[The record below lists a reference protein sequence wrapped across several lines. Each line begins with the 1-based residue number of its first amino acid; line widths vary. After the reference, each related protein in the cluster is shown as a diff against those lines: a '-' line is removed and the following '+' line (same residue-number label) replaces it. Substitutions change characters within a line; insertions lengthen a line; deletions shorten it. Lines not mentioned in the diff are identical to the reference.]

1 MSKHFIYHIFGKKIG
16 CTNNV
21 AIRMKQQNV
30 KEGEYEILEEHTN
43 AKTASVRERELQEQ
57 HGYRVDNIPYWKTIR
72 NAKKAYTPE
81 VQKKRVDNT
90 DYKAFQKQRVVNTDY
105 KAKAIK
111 CEKSVLQFDKQ
122 GNFIKQW
129 DSILKASIFVKGNT
143 TNIGNCC
150 RGILKSSSGYI
161 WKFAN

>member
-1 MSKHFIYHIFGKKIG
+1 M
-16 CTNNV
+16 
-21 AIRMKQQNV
+21 
-30 KEGEYEILEEHTN
+30 EEQ
-43 AKTASVRERELQEQ
+43 ELQEQ

-129 DSILKASIFVKGNT
+129 DSILKASIGVKGNT